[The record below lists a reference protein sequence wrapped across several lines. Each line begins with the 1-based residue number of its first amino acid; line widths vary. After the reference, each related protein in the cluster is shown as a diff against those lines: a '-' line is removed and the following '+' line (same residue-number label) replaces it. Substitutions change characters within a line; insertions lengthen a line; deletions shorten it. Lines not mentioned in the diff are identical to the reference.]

1 MSTAL
6 LMAFVA
12 GGGPGIGRGDEQMST
27 ALLMAFVAGGAT
39 GAALGRWWAEI
50 RRAQHD
56 MRRTW
61 RTRKTYRGRR
71 R

>member
-6 LMAFVA
+6 LMAF
-12 GGGPGIGRGDEQMST
+12 
-27 ALLMAFVAGGAT
+27 LAGGAT
-39 GAALGRWWAEI
+39 GTVVGRGWAEI

-61 RTRKTYRGRR
+61 RTRTTYRGRR

>member
-6 LMAFVA
+6 LMAF
-12 GGGPGIGRGDEQMST
+12 
-27 ALLMAFVAGGAT
+27 FAGGAT